1 MNQNSNEPS
10 GSKNYPA
17 NNYIPKSNPNSR
29 PKKFTKYAYV
39 VKNKVAWDR
48 MRRKYSIIEGQGQQ
62 GGRQDVQ
69 GLRIQ
74 RQSWWLG
81 EKKVFSKV
89 IGEMIHLFRRWWTC
103 RWTRWRTTRSSR
115 RRSTSPGRS
124 PRWTRTWSGVEFGEM
139 LDDDYLR
146 HLLLQFYIIS

>member
-1 MNQNSNEPS
+1 MNQNSSEPS

-62 GGRQDVQ
+62 EAQPMPLLHKDNSQAYRDACKICGWNYQDKEGRTLYITD
-69 GLRIQ
+69 GTYISPTRIKQ
-74 RQSWWLG
+74 MR
-81 EKKVFSKV
+81 EKS
-89 IGEMIHLFRRWWTC
+89 
-103 RWTRWRTTRSSR
+103 
-115 RRSTSPGRS
+115 
-124 PRWTRTWSGVEFGEM
+124 
-139 LDDDYLR
+139 
-146 HLLLQFYIIS
+146 